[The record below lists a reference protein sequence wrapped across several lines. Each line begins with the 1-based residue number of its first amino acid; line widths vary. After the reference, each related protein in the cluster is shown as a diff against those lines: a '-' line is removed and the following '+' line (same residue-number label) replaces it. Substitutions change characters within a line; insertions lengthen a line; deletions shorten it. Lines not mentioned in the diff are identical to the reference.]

1 MLENSLLIFCSDH
14 GEMLGDHELAYKWLM
29 YDAVVHIPL
38 IIRYPGSTDAPDQVE
53 DLVSLIDLGPTVLEA
68 AGVPIPTYMEGRSLI
83 PYLKSEE
90 IEPREFVVAEDNYL
104 VMMRTS
110 THKLVYYIGQEQGEL
125 YDLERDPGELHNLWS
140 DPAHTQVKNG
150 LLLNLLDWMA
160 TSNYYNSGYKRGR
173 QRQYPMPWPTGDV
186 NQNWRRGRPKQVDYL

>member
-1 MLENSLLIFCSDH
+1 
-14 GEMLGDHELAYKWLM
+14 
-29 YDAVVHIPL
+29 
-38 IIRYPGSTDAPDQVE
+38 
-53 DLVSLIDLGPTVLEA
+53 
-68 AGVPIPTYMEGRSLI
+68 MEGRSLI